1 MMQISKRKNKSGNN
15 RVNNVSTQPYLD
27 GDMDWQQSRTSIVR
41 FPGLMMPDRFV
52 TKLKYAETFRLLNA
66 AATGQQ
72 IFRGNSCYDPDQT
85 GVGGQ
90 PMGFDQFAI
99 FYNKYRV
106 RASTLTFNLI
116 RTSESVRITITPSNS
131 FSVPASVATALE
143 NPYNRLID
151 ISSSISNF
159 SNSTRMPTY
168 KIWGVDPTTV
178 SSEDNFAATVTAD
191 PTNVWA
197 WVLNVATYDGI
208 ATATLWVDLAV
219 IYEVEFFDRYP
230 IARS

>member
-1 MMQISKRKNKSGNN
+1 MLSKQKNNKRRGN
-15 RVNNVSTQPYLD
+15 RVNNISTQPYLD
-27 GDMDWQQSRTSIVR
+27 GDIDWQQSKSTILR
-41 FPGLMMPDRFV
+41 FPGLMMPDRFF
-52 TKLKYAETFRLLNA
+52 TNLKYAETFRILNA

-131 FSVPASVATALE
+131 FSTPSTVATALE

-151 ISSSISNF
+151 ISSSISNY
-159 SNSTRMPTY
+159 SNTTRMPTY
-168 KIWGVDPTTV
+168 KIWGVSPEAV
-178 SSEDNFAATVTAD
+178 SSEDSFAATVTAD
-191 PTNVWA
+191 PGNPWA
-197 WVLNVATYDGI
+197 WIVNVATYDGI
-208 ATATLWVDLAV
+208 ATATLWVDLS
-219 IYEVEFFDRYP
+219 IIFEVEFFDRYP